1 MNQGKRDGE
10 PPMDDQRRRFLVGAA
25 ATTAAITVGC
35 SSDGDA
41 GGASTTTA
49 TTAGV
54 PVTAPEPEHVPE
66 LAADPFT
73 LGVASG
79 DPTTTAV
86 ILWTRLAPDHT
97 ADDGA
102 GGMPAEDADVIWEV
116 ALDDD
121 FADLVAAGVFTTT
134 AAHAHSAH
142 VDATDLAPGTEYRY
156 RFRYAD
162 WTSPVGRTRT
172 LPDGS
177 PDRFGIGVVNCQMY
191 EAGHYA
197 AYRHLL
203 DEEIDLVLHLGD
215 YVYEYPF
222 NILPDRPVLPDR
234 YLETVEDFRLRYAV
248 YKADADLQAAHQRFP
263 FVVTWDD
270 HEVANNYMGDLLP
283 DDDPTAAEP
292 KGVARKAAAYQAW
305 WEHLPTRTPAPDSS
319 ELAIYQ
325 AVTAGDLFRL
335 HVLDQRQYSDL
346 PPCRDSSQAATDYG
360 DCDARTAEDRTRLGD
375 EQEGWL
381 ERSLAEGGV
390 TWNLLGNPV
399 VLAGVDGGT
408 DEAAYYLDTWDGFP
422 QARTRLIEQLAAVD
436 NPVVL
441 TGDYHAGM
449 VLDVRATPFDQ
460 DTDLVAPE
468 FMAPPVSSPLFSAD
482 VSARTPQL
490 REQINAHGYLTVEVT
505 PDALTAT
512 FRCLD
517 DVAEADT
524 SVETRATWTVDAGNP
539 EPRSV

>member
-1 MNQGKRDGE
+1 M
-10 PPMDDQRRRFLVGAA
+10 
-25 ATTAAITVGC
+25 
-35 SSDGDA
+35 
-41 GGASTTTA
+41 
-49 TTAGV
+49 
-54 PVTAPEPEHVPE
+54 
-66 LAADPFT
+66 
-73 LGVASG
+73 
-79 DPTTTAV
+79 
-86 ILWTRLAPDHT
+86 
-97 ADDGA
+97 
-102 GGMPAEDADVIWEV
+102 
-116 ALDDD
+116 
-121 FADLVAAGVFTTT
+121 FTTT

-203 DEEIDLVLHLGD
+203 DEDIDLVLHLGD

-270 HEVANNYMGDLLP
+270 HEVANNYMGDLLSATV
-283 DDDPTAAEP
+283 DADRA
-292 KGVARKAAAYQAW
+292 KGKARKAAAYQAW

-319 ELAIYQ
+319 ELTIYQ

-408 DEAAYYLDTWDGFP
+408 DESAYYLDTWDGFP
-422 QARTRLIEQLAAVD
+422 QARTRLIEQLAEVD

-449 VLDVRATPFDQ
+449 VLDV
-460 DTDLVAPE
+460 
-468 FMAPPVSSPLFSAD
+468 
-482 VSARTPQL
+482 
-490 REQINAHGYLTVEVT
+490 G
-505 PDALTAT
+505 PDARSTPATRPGGQRVHGAPRIVTAVL
-512 FRCLD
+512 RRRVGPHAPAPRADQRPRLPD
-517 DVAEADT
+517 RRGHPEAGGGGLPLPRRRDRRDADT
-524 SVETRATWTVDAGNP
+524 RSTPGRRGRWPPAIP
-539 EPRSV
+539 EARSA